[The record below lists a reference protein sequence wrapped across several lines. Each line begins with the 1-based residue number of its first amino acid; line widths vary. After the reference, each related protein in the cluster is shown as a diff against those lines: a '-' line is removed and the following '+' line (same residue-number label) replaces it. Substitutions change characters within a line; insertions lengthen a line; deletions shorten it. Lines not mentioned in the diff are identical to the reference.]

1 MYYSDDIINDIASRV
16 DIVDII
22 NERVGLKKKG
32 KDYECCCP
40 FHTEKTPS
48 FKVHQQDQYFYCF
61 GCGAGGS
68 VYTFLERYEGYSF
81 PEAIEYLA
89 ERTGYNLPKGTF
101 SGISSE
107 RAEKRKRLYEI
118 NRTAAAYYHYILT
131 KTEAGRKGYDYF
143 TGRGI
148 SSEIIGSFGLGYA
161 PIGGKNLY
169 NYLKKNGFSDEDMI
183 DAGLVGVNEKQGA
196 YDFFWNRVIVP
207 IVDKNNKVI
216 GFGGRVLGD
225 AKPKYINTKETE
237 IYDKGKNLFALNQ
250 ARRSKRRGFIVCEG
264 YMDVI
269 SMHQAG
275 FNNAI
280 ASLGTAFTE
289 DQAVEIR
296 KFTNEVYLAYDSDE
310 AGRNATDRALN
321 ILSKH
326 DISARIIDLKPY
338 KDPDEFI
345 KNLGVGSFQKR
356 IDDAV
361 PGRMYRIASLS
372 DKYSLKDPEEKT
384 RFINEAAAIVA
395 ELEDPAAVSSYIES
409 VTVRYGFE
417 KDVFKKKVS
426 TIHADMGE
434 RGDSSYRAS
443 PVKPL
448 KNDIIE
454 DEALLITWMMNDSS
468 LLEKVMGILTE
479 EDFTEGIYRDTVS
492 SIYKQYNDNK
502 TVSPTILINRY
513 EDVDDQQKV
522 SNIINTKMRYETD
535 ESRKEAF
542 DDIVRRL
549 KVRSISDSLS
559 KTTDPSQLKMLLAE
573 LAKYKK

>member
-345 KNLGVGSFQKR
+345 KNLGVESFQKR

-492 SIYKQYNDNK
+492 SIYKQYNENK

-542 DDIVRRL
+542 DDIIRRL

-559 KTTDPSQLKMLLAE
+559 KTTDPAQLKMLLAE